1 MAILQVQNLAVGF
14 GERELFSGGSF
25 GVEPHDKIGIIG
37 GNGVGKTTLFRVI
50 MGAERQTA
58 GQIAL
63 ANTCKIGYLE
73 QHAMADSDQTLY
85 EAVESVF
92 APLRK
97 MEEALLEVSLDIDMG
112 NGDLEVL
119 AARQHALTEAYQ
131 TGGGL
136 TYKSR
141 CKAALLGVGFSE
153 EMLTRPVRVL
163 SGGERT
169 MASLVRLLLSEANL
183 IMLDEPTNHLDM
195 EACIWLEEYLRAWR
209 GAALIISHDRYFLDR
224 VTNKT
229 VLLSGGRFTAYEGAY
244 TEFMKKRE
252 AEYAFAKRNYQKKQ
266 QEIRRIEG
274 IIETQR
280 RFNRER
286 NIRMAESKQKQID
299 RIAETMEKPPEEEK
313 GVFISFSPRQESA
326 YEVLRAEGLSKSF
339 SKNKLFSGVDL
350 QILKQESVFL
360 LGRNGCG
367 KSTLLSIL
375 RGAEKPDAGRVTI
388 GPRVD
393 IGYYDQTQSDLPPQ
407 KTALEVVRDA
417 FPAKTETELR
427 SALAALGLRGEMV
440 QETIG
445 TLSGGERAKVALT
458 RLLLGAPNFLLLDEP
473 TNHLDIDAKEALEEA
488 LLGYGGTVLAVSHDR
503 YFINKLATRI
513 LAMEPDAVKSYGGNY
528 TYYLEKRAEKTA
540 AAVKTAAPKKGST
553 YQEEKAQ
560 KAEER
565 KKKNRLGRVETEISE
580 TEAALT
586 EKNAL
591 LEAAGADYQKCM
603 ELSGEVAKLTEKLET
618 LYAEWETLAEEIQ
631 ES

>member
-1 MAILQVQNLAVGF
+1 MAILQIQNLAVGF

-25 GVEPHDKIGIIG
+25 GVEAQDKIGIIG

-50 MGAERQTA
+50 TGSLRETA
-58 GQIAL
+58 GQVAISGD
-63 ANTCKIGYLE
+63 CRIGYLE
-73 QHAMADSDQTLY
+73 QHAMADSDETLY

-92 APLRK
+92 EPLRK
-97 MEEALLEVSLDIDMG
+97 MERTLMEIALAIDMG
-112 NGDLEVL
+112 DGDLEQL
-119 AARQHALTEAYQ
+119 TARQHALTEAYQ
-131 TGGGL
+131 AGGGL

-141 CKAALLGVGFSE
+141 CRAALLGVGFPE
-153 EMLTRPVRVL
+153 EMLTRPVKVL

-183 IMLDEPTNHLDM
+183 ILLDEPTNHLDM
-195 EACIWLEEYLRAWR
+195 EACAWLEEYLRGWR
-209 GAALIISHDRYFLDR
+209 GAALIVSHDRYFLDR

-229 VLLSGGRFTAYEGAY
+229 VLLSGGRFTVYEGAY

-252 AEYAFAKRNYQKKQ
+252 AEYAFEKRRYQKQQ

-299 RIAETMEKPPEEEK
+299 RIAAQMEKPPEEEK
-313 GVFISFSPRQESA
+313 GISILFRPAKESA
-326 YEVLRAEGLSKSF
+326 YEVLRAEGLSQSF
-339 SKNKLFSGVDL
+339 DGEVLFRNVDL
-350 QILKQESVFL
+350 QILKNECAFL

-367 KSTLLSIL
+367 KTTLFSIL
-375 RGAEKPDAGRVTI
+375 RGVRKPDGGSVTV

-417 FPAKTETELR
+417 FPQKTETELR
-427 SALAALGLRGEMV
+427 SAMAALGLRGEAV
-440 QETIG
+440 HEAVG

-473 TNHLDIDAKEALEEA
+473 TNHLDIDAKEALEAA
-488 LLGYGGTVLAVSHDR
+488 LSAYGGTVLAISHDR

-513 LAMEPDAVKSYGGNY
+513 LTLEPDRIDSYAGDY
-528 TYYLEKRAEKTA
+528 TYYLEKRIERTE
-540 AAVKTAAPKKGST
+540 TQTFEAAPKKANT

-565 KKKNRLGRVETEISE
+565 KKKNRYAKIEEEI
-580 TEAALT
+580 EAAEELVA
-586 EKNAL
+586 EKNAA
-591 LEAAGADYQKCM
+591 LEKAGADYQKAM
-603 ELSGEVAKLTEKLET
+603 ELSAEIAQLEKKLET
-618 LYAEWETLAEEIQ
+618 LYAEWEVLSEEI
-631 ES
+631 

>member
-25 GVEPHDKIGIIG
+25 GVEAQDKIGIIG

-50 MGAERQTA
+50 TGNVRETA
-58 GQIAL
+58 GSVAIS
-63 ANTCKIGYLE
+63 NDCRIGYLE
-73 QHAMADSDQTLY
+73 QHALPDSDETLY

-92 APLRK
+92 EPLRK
-97 MEEALLEVSLDIDMG
+97 MERELADIAASIDKGEGNLEMLT
-112 NGDLEVL
+112 
-119 AARQHALTEAYQ
+119 ARQHSLSEAHRD
-131 TGGGL
+131 GGGL

-141 CKAALLGVGFSE
+141 CRAALLGVGFSE
-153 EMLTRPVRVL
+153 EMLSRPVRVL

-169 MASLVRLLLSEANL
+169 MAMLVRLLLSEANL
-183 IMLDEPTNHLDM
+183 ILLDEPTNHLDM
-195 EACIWLEEYLRAWR
+195 DACIWLEEYLRAWR

-229 VLLSGGRFTAYEGAY
+229 VLLSGGRFTMYEGAY

-252 AEYAFAKRNYQKKQ
+252 AEYAFEKRQYQKQQ

-299 RIAETMEKPPEEEK
+299 RIAANMEKPPEEEK
-313 GVFISFSPRQESA
+313 GVRITFSPARESA
-326 YEVLRAEGLSKSF
+326 YEVLRASSLSHGFDGKT
-339 SKNKLFSGVDL
+339 LFQNVDL
-350 QILKQESVFL
+350 QILKNECAFL

-367 KSTLLSIL
+367 KTTLFSVL
-375 RGAEKPDAGRVTI
+375 RGARKPNTGSVTI

-393 IGYYDQTQSDLPPQ
+393 IGYYDQTQGDLPPQ
-407 KTALEVVRDA
+407 KTALQVVRDA
-417 FPAKTETELR
+417 FPQKTETELR
-427 SALAALGLRGEMV
+427 SALAALGLRGESV
-440 QETIG
+440 HETVG

-473 TNHLDIDAKEALEEA
+473 TNHLDIDAKEALEAA
-488 LLGYGGTVLAVSHDR
+488 LSAYGGTILAISHDR

-513 LAMEPDAVKSYGGNY
+513 LTMETDGLRSYPGDY
-528 TYYLEKRAEKTA
+528 TYYLEKRVQVQE
-540 AAVKTAAPKKGST
+540 VKTEVAPKKENN
-553 YQEEKAQ
+553 YKEEKAQ

-565 KKKNRLGRVETEISE
+565 KKKNRFAKVEAEIEETENQI
-580 TEAALT
+580 A
-586 EKNAL
+586 EKNDE
-591 LEAAGADYQKCM
+591 LENVGADYQKAM
-603 ELSGEVAKLTEKLET
+603 ELSEEIKELEEKLEK
-618 LYAEWETLAEEIQ
+618 LYAEWETLSEEM
-631 ES
+631 

>member
-1 MAILQVQNLAVGF
+1 MAILQVQNIACGF

-25 GVEPHDKIGIIG
+25 GVEAQDKIGIIG

-50 MGAERQTA
+50 TGSIRETA
-58 GQIAL
+58 GQVAIA
-63 ANTCKIGYLE
+63 NECKIGYLE
-73 QHAMADSDQTLY
+73 QHAMADSDDTLY

-92 APLRK
+92 EPLRK
-97 MEEALLEVSLDIDMG
+97 MERELAEIGVDIDLG
-112 NGDLEVL
+112 EGDLARL
-119 AARQHALTEAYQ
+119 TARQHSLTEAYQ
-131 TGGGL
+131 AGGGL

-141 CKAALLGVGFSE
+141 CRAALAGVGFSE

-169 MASLVRLLLSEANL
+169 MASLVRLLLSQANL
-183 IMLDEPTNHLDM
+183 ILLDEPTNHLDM
-195 EACIWLEEYLRAWR
+195 DACAWLEEYLRGWR

-229 VLLSGGRFTAYEGAY
+229 VLLSGGRFTVYEGAY

-252 AEYAFAKRNYQKKQ
+252 AEYAFEKRQYQKQQ

-299 RIAETMEKPPEEEK
+299 RIAANMEKPPEEEK
-313 GVFISFSPRQESA
+313 GVNIAFRPARESA
-326 YEVLRAEGLSKSF
+326 YEVLRASGLSQSF
-339 SKNKLFSGVDL
+339 NGEPLFCGVDL
-350 QILKQESVFL
+350 QILKNECAFL

-367 KSTLLSIL
+367 KTTLFSIL
-375 RGAEKPDAGRVTI
+375 RGKRKPDAGSVAI

-393 IGYYDQTQSDLPPQ
+393 IGYYDQTQADLPPQ

-417 FPAKTETELR
+417 FPQKTETELR
-427 SALAALGLRGEMV
+427 SALASLGLRGEAV
-440 QETIG
+440 HETVG

-473 TNHLDIDAKEALEEA
+473 TNHLDIDAKEALEAA
-488 LLGYGGTVLAVSHDR
+488 LSEYGGTVLAISHDR

-513 LAMEPDAVKSYGGNY
+513 LTLEPGCIRSYAGDYN
-528 TYYLEKRAEKTA
+528 YYLEKRMDKAQEVPMA
-540 AAVKTAAPKKGST
+540 AAPKKENT
-553 YQEEKAQ
+553 YQAEKAQ

-565 KKKNRLGRVETEISE
+565 KKKNRYAKVEAEIE
-580 TEAALT
+580 KTEAEIA
-586 EKNAL
+586 EKNGL
-591 LEAAGADYQKCM
+591 LETVGADYQKAM
-603 ELSGEVAKLTEKLET
+603 ELSAAIHALEESLET
-618 LYAEWETLAEEIQ
+618 LYTEWETLSEEL
-631 ES
+631 